1 MSQFFSIHP
10 DNPQPRLIRQAVE
23 IIRAGGVIVYPTD
36 SCYALGCRVG
46 DKAAM
51 ERIRAIRE
59 VDARHHFGLLCRDL
73 AEAAVYARI
82 DDRQFRLMK
91 TAMPG
96 SYTFIL
102 HATREVPRR
111 LLHPRRK
118 TIGVRI
124 PAHRV
129 VHALLAELGEPLLSS
144 TLMLPGDAAP
154 LDDAR
159 EIRDLFRTIP
169 PEDLSRLLRALARF
183 LVFAHNQGI
192 LHRDL
197 SDGNLLVRASRPGAY
212 DLFLIDT
219 NRISVRRK
227 VSLPSRVRNLVR
239 LGVPPSYQDDF
250 LRFYLG
256 DRRCGLAIRLWYRLN
271 KHWYR
276 GFVAFKRALR
286 LKRLAERLGIQ

>member
-23 IIRAGGVIVYPTD
+23 IIRGGGVLVYPTD
-36 SCYALGCRVG
+36 SCYALGCQVG

-59 VDARHHFGLLCRDL
+59 VDARHHFGLLCRNL

-82 DDRQFRLMK
+82 DDRQFRLIK
-91 TAMPG
+91 SATPG

-144 TLMLPGDAAP
+144 TLILPGDAAP
-154 LDDAR
+154 LDDAQ
-159 EIRDLFRTIP
+159 EIRARLEHRVDLILDGGSCGSVPTTVV
-169 PEDLSRLLRALARF
+169 DLTAGTPVVTREGRGNAKLL
-183 LVFAHNQGI
+183 
-192 LHRDL
+192 
-197 SDGNLLVRASRPGAY
+197 GA
-212 DLFLIDT
+212 T
-219 NRISVRRK
+219 V
-227 VSLPSRVRNLVR
+227 
-239 LGVPPSYQDDF
+239 GT
-250 LRFYLG
+250 
-256 DRRCGLAIRLWYRLN
+256 
-271 KHWYR
+271 
-276 GFVAFKRALR
+276 
-286 LKRLAERLGIQ
+286 